1 MSAMQSAMH
10 ADYAASMT
18 QFVTR
23 IDDRLARAVDD
34 LVESGVFESRS
45 DAVRAGLDVV
55 VDRERRRLIGEQ
67 INAGY
72 ERLPETEQALAAAE
86 ARGRAMILEEPW

>member
-1 MSAMQSAMH
+1 MQTALH
-10 ADYAASMT
+10 ARYSGQMT

-23 IDDRLARAVDD
+23 VDHRLARAVDD
-34 LVESGVFESRS
+34 LIEAGVFESRS
-45 DAVRAGLDVV
+45 DAVRVGLDFV

-72 ERLPETEQALAAAE
+72 DRLPETDEEMAE
-86 ARGRAMILEEPW
+86 ARAHGRAMILEEPW